1 MSFTSTIHNRLKEY
15 IQTAGQ
21 SEKQILFRELATM
34 MPSPLFITGC
44 DTIPQEH
51 PLKQEAW
58 IVSDAFEAVTN
69 GMFSFELSR
78 QLEQIREDSLLHPWA
93 VLTKAVEA
101 FYNWNTEEGLKI
113 LSTLPEDSAPG
124 RFRDFFSALMN
135 KKEFPEEWMSLKDA
149 VLDDTRDL
157 KSGLEQLAEA
167 AQAGMEDLMLET
179 AGMII
184 RDIRKDHPDRAAE
197 ILIWTFEQLQESDV
211 LSDKAAEMAQLL
223 FGETE
228 GLRLTALSTLSFD
241 QDRSLIYWLLALQSY
256 LQSRETRESEVKAY
270 LRVICDVAETVTLE
284 FELTEEYLS
293 LLITHTE
300 SLVERLHHIYPDLT
314 SRVNPDH
321 MKTSGEILSLL
332 QVLSEEEQVQPGRVH
347 KKTIQN
353 TPAPVQLELFG
364 F

>member
-1 MSFTSTIHNRLKEY
+1 MHNRLKEY
-15 IQTAGQ
+15 IQAAGQ
-21 SEKQILFRELATM
+21 SEKQALFNELAAAL
-34 MPSPLFITGC
+34 PSPLFITGC
-44 DTIPQEH
+44 EIIPEDH

-78 QLEQIREDSLLHPWA
+78 QLDLIGEDSLLYPWA
-93 VLTKAVEA
+93 QLTKAVEA
-101 FYNWNTEEGLKI
+101 FYNRNSEEAFRI
-113 LSTLPEDSAPG
+113 LETLPEDSAPG
-124 RFRDFFSALMN
+124 RFREFFAALIESGDFS
-135 KKEFPEEWMSLKDA
+135 EEWLKLKNA
-149 VLDDTRDL
+149 VLDDAIDL
-157 KSGLEQLAEA
+157 KSGLEQLSEA

-184 RDIRKDHPDRAAE
+184 RDIRKDHPDKAAE

-241 QDRSLIYWLLALQSY
+241 QDRSLIYWLLALHSY
-256 LQSRETRESEVKAY
+256 LQSRETREFEVKAY
-270 LRVICDVAETVTLE
+270 LRIICDVAETVTLE

-300 SLVERLHHIYPDLT
+300 SLVERLNHIYPDIT
-314 SRVNPDH
+314 SRVSLNH
-321 MKTSGEILSLL
+321 QNTTAGILSLL
-332 QVLSEEEQVQPGRVH
+332 QGLAGEEQVHHGRAH

-353 TPAPVQLELFG
+353 TPAPVQLELFA